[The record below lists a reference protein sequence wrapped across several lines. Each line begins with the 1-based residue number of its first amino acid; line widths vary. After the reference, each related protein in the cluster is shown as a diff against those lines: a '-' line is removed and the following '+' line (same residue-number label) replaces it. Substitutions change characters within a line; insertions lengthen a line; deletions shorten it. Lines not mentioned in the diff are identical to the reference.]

1 AIFGVIAHYPM
12 PGQNDWQSISLG
24 VISKEVKLEYRYT
37 LKPLN
42 SPNESPF
49 YINYGFLAGP
59 PQLLTQLYKSERKL
73 VKKVAQY
80 VGNYWAPPVC
90 IPLAVED
97 AKLSTCALP
106 MRYNYP
112 NDKIADSLYP
122 EELEKIIVMHY
133 LRTGKFDRHSIFS
146 DEESFNQFL

>member
-1 AIFGVIAHYPM
+1 
-12 PGQNDWQSISLG
+12 
-24 VISKEVKLEYRYT
+24 
-37 LKPLN
+37 
-42 SPNESPF
+42 
-49 YINYGFLAGP
+49 
-59 PQLLTQLYKSERKL
+59 TQLYKSERKL

-80 VGNYWAPPVC
+80 VGNYWAPQVC

-146 DEESFNQFL
+146 DEESFNQCLGLELSGSDRIFQEFVAGLTSGEYPFST